1 MEEGR
6 YQKIAL
12 HYHPIGR
19 SNTGRP
25 GENGNETGAD

>member
-1 MEEGR
+1 MKEDR

-19 SNTGRP
+19 NNTGKP
-25 GENGNETGAD
+25 GENENATGPG